1 MTLQT
6 LNIWAGRVYEA
17 LIDHVQTQADTVD
30 IFCFQEVYSSPE
42 LLYTRGETW
51 DGGPGLSQAH
61 RSRANI
67 YQELE
72 RVLPSFRGIYHAA
85 QSNADHLGYTEDQLG
100 YGLATFT
107 KHSVSLQEVGEV
119 FVHRSKD
126 SLEDN
131 DFSTLPRNIQYFR
144 VPYHGGTLTIINFH
158 GLWNGQGKGD
168 SPARLTQS
176 HKLRQFMESC
186 PGPVI
191 VCGDFN
197 LLPDTQSFQIVAEGM
212 RNLVEES
219 GVHSTRSSFYQ
230 KPLKFADYIL
240 VSPEVEVRSFQVLEL
255 EVSDHL
261 PLLLEFA

>member
-17 LIDHVQTQADTVD
+17 LLEHVKAQARSVD
-30 IFCFQEVYSSPE
+30 IFCFQEVYNSQE
-42 LLYTRGETW
+42 LIYTRGEVW
-51 DGGPGLSQAH
+51 DGGLGLSQAH

-72 RVLPSFRGIYHAA
+72 RTLPEFHAIYHAA
-85 QSNADHLGYTEDQLG
+85 QSYTDHLGHTEDHLE

-107 KHSVSLQEVGEV
+107 KHSVPVQEVGEV
-119 FVHRSKD
+119 FVHRTRD
-126 SLEDN
+126 SIEGN
-131 DFSTLPRNIQYFR
+131 DFSTLPRNIQYLR
-144 VPYHGGTLTIINFH
+144 LPYHRKLLTIVNFH

-168 SPARLTQS
+168 APARLVQS
-176 HKLRQFMESC
+176 KKLREFMESC

-197 LLPDTQSFQIVAEGM
+197 LLPDTESFQIIADGM
-212 RNLVEES
+212 RNLVDEYH
-219 GVHSTRSSFYQ
+219 VHSTRSNFYQ
-230 KPLKFADYIL
+230 KPVKLADYIL
-240 VSPEVEVRSFQVLEL
+240 VSPEIEVRDFRVLGV

-261 PLLLEFA
+261 PLVLEFR